1 MQNKSALAIAA
12 IGMTMTVVFAGLAIS
27 DRQRVYRLTVATG
40 SPAGQYYAFGRALS
54 EIVARHAPHIE
65 LTVRET
71 EGSVD
76 NVTLLETGKVDLAIS
91 QSDTPTQAEA
101 RAVAALFPEFFHVL
115 ATPEA
120 AINRLAD
127 LRGKR
132 IALMPERS
140 GSYALFWQIGQHYGL
155 TPQTVTALA
164 LPPERAHAALQA
176 GEVDAL
182 SKTIALGNPATTD
195 LLRTSNAQLVPI
207 AQVKALQISLP
218 FLEAISIP
226 SGAYGGAPAIPPI
239 DVPVVGVRAMLLSRA
254 DVNRSVIYELTRL
267 LNERRNELIARY
279 PLAAAIEFPTQAN
292 TASILPHPGAT
303 AYYAQDEPSF
313 VVQYAEAIGLGL
325 SVLVL
330 VASALWQLRLRLERR
345 QKNRADAYNLK
356 VLDLL
361 ERVYD
366 CHDLK
371 ELDAIRHQLF
381 EILKKVVEDLDL
393 DRIDPDSFA
402 SFTFPWEAAISA
414 IRHRERLLMKH

>member
-76 NVTLLETGKVDLAIS
+76 NVTLLETGKVDLAIA
-91 QSDTPTQAEA
+91 QSDTPMQAEA

-115 ATPEA
+115 AAPEA
-120 AINRLAD
+120 AIDRLAD

-195 LLRTSNAQLVPI
+195 LLHTSNAQLVPI

-226 SGAYGGAPAIPPI
+226 SGAYGGAPAIP
-239 DVPVVGVRAMLLSRA
+239 
-254 DVNRSVIYELTRL
+254 
-267 LNERRNELIARY
+267 
-279 PLAAAIEFPTQAN
+279 
-292 TASILPHPGAT
+292 
-303 AYYAQDEPSF
+303 
-313 VVQYAEAIGLGL
+313 
-325 SVLVL
+325 
-330 VASALWQLRLRLERR
+330 
-345 QKNRADAYNLK
+345 
-356 VLDLL
+356 
-361 ERVYD
+361 
-366 CHDLK
+366 
-371 ELDAIRHQLF
+371 
-381 EILKKVVEDLDL
+381 
-393 DRIDPDSFA
+393 
-402 SFTFPWEAAISA
+402 
-414 IRHRERLLMKH
+414 